1 MDSFQSLE
9 RLFQIAIAA
18 FILVAGGAL
27 TFALLWL
34 RRNGVIGGGS
44 AKPRPLAKHKVAP
57 QLLQSDWTETNYENM
72 VQSVHKEIHTAVRN
86 GDQETLGV
94 YCQGKALQT
103 FLCKLQDPPLMDDR
117 REILQGSVRIS
128 WDAKSE
134 RLIAVLAVSRWVKN
148 WRRFYEK
155 WTLQRQGRAWFL
167 IDREPS
173 QEPK

>member
-9 RLFQIAIAA
+9 RLVQIAIAA
-18 FILVAGGAL
+18 TILVASAAL
-27 TFALLWL
+27 TFALVWL

-44 AKPRPLAKHKVAP
+44 AKPKPLAKHKVGV
-57 QLLQSDWTETNYENM
+57 QLLQSDWSETNYNNM
-72 VQSVHKEIHTAVRN
+72 IQSVHKEIHTAVSNR
-86 GDQETLGV
+86 DQETLGV

-103 FLCKLQDPPLMDDR
+103 FLPKLQDPPLMDDR
-117 REILQGSVRIS
+117 REVLQGSVRIS
-128 WDAKSE
+128 WDAESE
-134 RLIAVLAVSRWVKN
+134 RLVAVLAISRWVKN

-167 IDREPS
+167 VDREPG

>member
-9 RLFQIAIAA
+9 RLLQVGIAA
-18 FILVAGGAL
+18 LMLVAGGAL

-34 RRNGVIGGGS
+34 RRNGVIGGGG
-44 AKPRPLAKHKVAP
+44 AKAKPLAKHKVAAE
-57 QLLQSDWTETNYENM
+57 LLQSGWAESNYNNM
-72 VQSVHKEIHTAVRN
+72 IESVHKEIHMALRN
-86 GDQETLGV
+86 RDQETLGV

-103 FLCKLQDPPLMDDR
+103 FLAKIQDPPLMDDR

-128 WDAKSE
+128 WDPQSE
-134 RLIAVLAVSRWVKN
+134 RLVTVLAISRWVKN

-155 WTLQRQGRAWFL
+155 WTLQRQGKAWFL
-167 IDREPS
+167 VDREPG